1 MTMTNHNIPENE
13 KKIEWFDRKIEKK
26 DDKLKRLLSLLISRG
41 LLSNSGNKSGTVS
54 ANRTVDT
61 SSHL

>member
-1 MTMTNHNIPENE
+1 MKKKLNGLTE
-13 KKIEWFDRKIEKK
+13 KLKKK